1 MMDYVLLLHFF
12 KYSPIVLLLLQYT
25 TINESKLAHSPMD
38 QYEMAYSQALIE
50 YNTAILN
57 GDTSQNLVDK
67 FAAVV
72 VPFHDSVSIPPYMY
86 HWYPV
91 VTTHS

>member
-1 MMDYVLLLHFF
+1 M
-12 KYSPIVLLLLQYT
+12 QYT

-91 VTTHS
+91 VTHEYYPTPHV